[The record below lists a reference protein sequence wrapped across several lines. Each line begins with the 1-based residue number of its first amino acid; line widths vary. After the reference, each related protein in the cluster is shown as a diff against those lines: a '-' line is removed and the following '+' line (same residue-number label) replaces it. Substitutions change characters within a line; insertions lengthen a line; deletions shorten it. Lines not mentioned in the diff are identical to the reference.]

1 MISSVLGMLSLCRGK
16 GKTIHH
22 VKSRQTG
29 QLFSNH
35 DTPCTKNSIPM
46 GKITGMTFR
55 TGDMRLCNSDAQ
67 GIRHAIKLRHWGAAG
82 TAGDFELKIG
92 TPKEIF
98 EGEAR
103 VAMTPESALQLQKLG
118 HECVIE
124 TGAGAVAGFSDATYK
139 DAGVTVVKTAAAL
152 WKAADVVA
160 KVRAP
165 DTAELKRL
173 RADQTLISFFN
184 PAGNTEGMEAAASKG
199 ATVIAMEMIPRISRA
214 QKMDALSSMAN
225 IAGYRAVI
233 EAGNNFGRFFTGQI
247 TAAGKVPPAKVLV
260 VGAGVAGLAAIGTAT
275 SLGAITYAF
284 DVRPEV
290 AEQVES
296 MGAEFVYLDFEEDQ
310 QDGAATGGYA
320 AVSSPEFRE
329 AQLAKFRELAPE
341 VDIVITTALIPNRDA
356 PELWTEDMVKAMK
369 PGSVIIDLAAEK
381 GGNCKLTVMD
391 QKIVTDNGVTIIGY
405 TDFPSRMATQ
415 ASTLYATNIRH
426 LLTDLTPEKDG
437 VIHHNMEDD
446 VIRGATVTHEKAITF
461 PPPPPK
467 VAAIAAAPKK
477 ETPKALTAEEKR
489 AKELADFKAATK
501 QQVTLLAVG
510 GALLLG
516 VGLVA
521 PASFMQHFIVFVLAV
536 FVGFQVIWGV
546 AHSLHTPLMAVTNAI
561 SSIII
566 LGALMQIGSSSFLV
580 IILAAL
586 SVFMCG
592 INIFGGFLVTR
603 RMLAM
608 FQKS

>member
-1 MISSVLGMLSLCRGK
+1 M
-16 GKTIHH
+16 
-22 VKSRQTG
+22 
-29 QLFSNH
+29 
-35 DTPCTKNSIPM
+35 
-46 GKITGMTFR
+46 
-55 TGDMRLCNSDAQ
+55 
-67 GIRHAIKLRHWGAAG
+67 
-82 TAGDFELKIG
+82 KIG
-92 TPKEIF
+92 TPKEIID
-98 EGEAR
+98 GENR
-103 VAMTPESALQLQKLG
+103 VAMTPDSALALQKLG
-118 HECVIE
+118 HDCVIE
-124 TGAGAVAGFSDATYK
+124 SGAGEKAGFSDQLYK
-139 DAGVTVVKTAAAL
+139 DAGVEVVKTAAAL
-152 WKAADVVA
+152 FKAADVVA
-160 KVRAP
+160 KVRP
-165 DTAELKRL
+165 PTEAEVKRL
-173 RADQTLISFFN
+173 REGQTLISFFY
-184 PAGNTEGMEAAASKG
+184 PAANEALMKQAADKG
-199 ATVIAMEMIPRISRA
+199 ATVIAMDMVPRISRA

-233 EAGNNFGRFFTGQI
+233 EAGNNFGRFFTGQV

-296 MGAEFVYLDFEEDQ
+296 MGAEFVFLDFEEEQ

-320 AVSSPEFRE
+320 SVSSPEFAA
-329 AQLAKFRELAPE
+329 AQLAKFRELAPDM
-341 VDIVITTALIPNRDA
+341 DIVITTALIPNREA

-369 PGSVIIDLAAEK
+369 PGSVIVDLAAEK
-381 GGNCKLTVMD
+381 GGNCKMTVMD
-391 QKIVTDNGVTIIGY
+391 EKIVTDNGVTIVGY
-405 TDFPSRMATQ
+405 TDFPSRMAAQ
-415 ASTLYATNIRH
+415 SSTLYATNIRH
-426 LLTDLTPEKDG
+426 MMTDLTPEKDG
-437 VIHHNMEDD
+437 VVDQNMEDD
-446 VIRGATVTHEKAITF
+446 VIRGATITHEKAVTF

-467 VAAIAAAPKK
+467 IQAIAAKPKEKVK
-477 ETPKALTAEEKR
+477 EKTPEEKHAEEV
-489 AKELADFKAATK
+489 AAFKAQTK

-510 GALLLG
+510 AALLLG

-536 FVGFQVIWGV
+536 FVGFQVIWNV

-566 LGALMQIGSSSFLV
+566 LGALMQIGSGSFLV
-580 IILAAL
+580 ILLAAL
-586 SVFMCG
+586 SVFMAG

>member
-1 MISSVLGMLSLCRGK
+1 M
-16 GKTIHH
+16 
-22 VKSRQTG
+22 
-29 QLFSNH
+29 
-35 DTPCTKNSIPM
+35 
-46 GKITGMTFR
+46 
-55 TGDMRLCNSDAQ
+55 
-67 GIRHAIKLRHWGAAG
+67 
-82 TAGDFELKIG
+82 KIG

-103 VAMTPESALQLQKLG
+103 VAMTPASALQLQKLG
-118 HECVIE
+118 YDCAIE
-124 TGAGAVAGFSDATYK
+124 SGAGLAAGFSDATYEE
-139 DAGVTVVKTAAAL
+139 AGVEVIKTAAAL
-152 WKAADVVA
+152 WKEVDIIA
-160 KVRAP
+160 KVRQP
-165 DTAELKRL
+165 NETELKRL
-173 RADQTLISFFN
+173 NGDKTLISFFN
-184 PAGNTEGMEAAASKG
+184 PAGNEEGMELAKSKG
-199 ATVIAMEMIPRISRA
+199 ANVIAMEMVPRISRA

-260 VGAGVAGLAAIGTAT
+260 VGAGVAGLAAIGTST
-275 SLGAITYAF
+275 SLGAITLAF

-296 MGAEFVYLDFEEDQ
+296 MGAEFVYLDFEEEQ

-320 AVSSPEFRE
+320 SVSSPEFRE

-341 VDIVITTALIPNRDA
+341 VDIVITTALIPNREA
-356 PELWTEDMVKAMK
+356 PELWTEDMVAAMK
-369 PGSVIIDLAAEK
+369 PGSVIVDLAAEK

-391 QKIVTDNGVTIIGY
+391 EKIVTENGVTIIGY
-405 TDFPSRMATQ
+405 TDFPSRMAAQ

-426 LLTDLTPEKDG
+426 MMTDLTPEKDG
-437 VIHHNMEDD
+437 QINHNMEDD
-446 VIRGATVTHEKAITF
+446 VIRGATVTHQGEITF

-467 VAAIAAAPKK
+467 VAAIAAQKK
-477 ETPKALTAEEKR
+477 PEVKELTPEEKR
-489 AKELADFKAATK
+489 EQEVAEFKAQTK
-501 QQVTLLAVG
+501 QQVTLLVVGAV
-510 GALLLG
+510 LLLG

-536 FVGFQVIWGV
+536 FVGFQVIWNV
-546 AHSLHTPLMAVTNAI
+546 SHSLHTPLMAVTNAI

-566 LGALMQIGSSSFLV
+566 LGAVMQIGSGSFLV
-580 IILAAL
+580 ILLAAI
-586 SVFMCG
+586 SVFFAG

>member
-1 MISSVLGMLSLCRGK
+1 M
-16 GKTIHH
+16 
-22 VKSRQTG
+22 
-29 QLFSNH
+29 
-35 DTPCTKNSIPM
+35 
-46 GKITGMTFR
+46 
-55 TGDMRLCNSDAQ
+55 
-67 GIRHAIKLRHWGAAG
+67 
-82 TAGDFELKIG
+82 KIG
-92 TPKEIF
+92 TPKEVF
-98 EGEAR
+98 EGERR
-103 VAMTPESALQLQKLG
+103 VAMTPDSALQLQKLG
-118 HECVIE
+118 HECLIE
-124 TGAGAVAGFSDATYK
+124 TGAGAASGFDDASYT

-152 WKAADVVA
+152 WKEADVVA
-160 KVRAP
+160 KVRVP
-165 DTAELKRL
+165 NTTEMKKL
-173 RADQTLISFFN
+173 REGQTLVSFFS
-184 PAGNTEGMEAAASKG
+184 PVADKAKMKAAAKKG
-199 ATVIAMEMIPRISRA
+199 ATVVAMEMIPRISRA

-275 SLGAITYAF
+275 SLGAITLAF

-296 MGAEFVYLDFEEDQ
+296 MGAEFVYLDFEEEQ
-310 QDGAATGGYA
+310 TDGAATGGYA
-320 AVSSPEFRE
+320 SVSSPEFRE

-341 VDIVITTALIPNRDA
+341 VDIVITTALIPNREA
-356 PELWTEDMVKAMK
+356 PELWTEDMVAAMK
-369 PGSVIIDLAAEK
+369 PGSVIVDLAAEK

-391 QKIVTDNGVTIIGY
+391 EKIVTENGVTIVGY
-405 TDFPSRMATQ
+405 TDFPSRMSAQ
-415 ASTLYATNIRH
+415 ASTLYSTNIRH
-426 LLTDLTPEKDG
+426 LMTDLTPEKDG
-437 VIHHNMEDD
+437 VINHNMEDD
-446 VIRGATVTHEKAITF
+446 VIRGATIAHANAVTF

-477 ETPKALTAEEKR
+477 PAVKELTAEEKR
-489 AKELADFKAATK
+489 AVETAAFKAQTK
-501 QQVTLLAVG
+501 NQAILLGVG
-510 GALLLG
+510 GALLLA

-521 PASFMQHFIVFVLAV
+521 PASFMQHFIVFVLSV
-536 FVGFQVIWGV
+536 FIGFQVIWGV

-566 LGALMQIGSSSFLV
+566 LGALMQIGSASFLV
-580 IILAAL
+580 ILLAAL
-586 SVFMCG
+586 SLFMCG